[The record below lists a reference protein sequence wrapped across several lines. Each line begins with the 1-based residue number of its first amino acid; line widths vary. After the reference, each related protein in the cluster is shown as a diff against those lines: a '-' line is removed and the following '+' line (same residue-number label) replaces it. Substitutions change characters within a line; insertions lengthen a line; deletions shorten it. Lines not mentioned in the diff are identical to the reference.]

1 MIKTIKNMIEI
12 KLPVKLA
19 IKVICIGTIENLV
32 NLPKNLILGTL
43 MLIYTIFE
51 KINEGI
57 EWVADKVDMIPE
69 LVIYCKTRE
78 QALDFVK
85 EYRKNN
91 NLD

>member
-19 IKVICIGTIENLV
+19 IKVICIGTVENLV

-78 QALDFVK
+78 QALNFVK

>member
-1 MIKTIKNMIEI
+1 MIKAIKTMVEI

-32 NLPKNLILGTL
+32 NLPKNLILGIL

-57 EWVADKVDMIPE
+57 EWVADKVDIIPE
-69 LVIYCKTRE
+69 LVIHCKTRE
-78 QALDFVK
+78 QALDFIK

>member
-19 IKVICIGTIENLV
+19 IKVICIGTVENLV

>member
-1 MIKTIKNMIEI
+1 MIKTIKTMIEI

-32 NLPKNLILGTL
+32 NLPKNLILGIL

-57 EWVADKVDMIPE
+57 EWVADKVDIIPE